1 VRDTIGARE
10 GRLLAS
16 VRRGDADVMRTRLR
30 TYKIMRDLAV
40 TVLVAA
46 LAASGAALLIAEL
59 REYGIGGLV
68 LSLSALSAMVM
79 IAGRRRVRDQKAL
92 LDVAVSNITQGLCM
106 FDAAGRL
113 QISND
118 RYLELYHLKR
128 ERVQPGCTLR
138 DLLVARA
145 ETGTFTGDPDAYIA
159 ERMAALRSGT
169 VSTEAIVE
177 LKDGRVIKMVNRGI
191 PGGGWV
197 ATHEEITELRKRE
210 TELAETRRFLEL
222 VIDNVPAAISVKD
235 SKDLR
240 YVLINRAGEEIY
252 GVKREEMIGKTMVEL
267 FPDKPHNIIN
277 ARDRQ
282 VLEAK
287 TTIAYGETSYES
299 PTLGRRTHLSRRVP
313 VLDDKGEAQYLLLV
327 IQDVTEQKQA
337 EARIAHLAHH
347 DTLTDLPNRVA
358 FNEHLARELERAA
371 AANEKLAAVCI
382 DLDRFKDVNDV
393 FGHAVGD
400 ELLRAISDRLGRVA
414 EGSYLARL
422 GGDEFA
428 LIVTDQQ
435 LPAKAAELA
444 DKLLGAMSETFDV
457 QGRQLHVRLS
467 IGIAIYP
474 SDGADQPA
482 LLANA
487 DAALHRAKAEGRGSI
502 RFFEADMD
510 QRLRERRAMTHEL
523 RSALERNELMLHYQP
538 LARIDGEIVGFEAL
552 VRWQHPTQGLVSPG
566 VFIPLAE
573 ESGMIM
579 DLGEWVLREAC
590 REAASWPK
598 PLRIAVNLS
607 PAQFHHGDLV
617 GMVHTMLLETGLS
630 PSRLEIEVT
639 ESVLVDDFSR
649 AVSILRRLKA
659 LGLKIAMDDF
669 GTGYSSLQNLQSFP
683 FDKIKIDRSFIS
695 NLETNPQS
703 QTIVRA
709 VIGLGRGLSVPV
721 LAEGVE
727 TAKQLE
733 FLAAEAC
740 DEVQG
745 YLLGRPQL
753 IETYSEITGRTPA
766 LPAGKRRKRA
776 VA

>member
-1 VRDTIGARE
+1 M
-10 GRLLAS
+10 
-16 VRRGDADVMRTRLR
+16 RGNLR
-30 TYKIMRDLAV
+30 TFRIIRDLAI

-46 LAASGAALLIAEL
+46 LAASTVALLIGDF
-59 REYGIGGLV
+59 RDYGIGGLV
-68 LSLSALSAMVM
+68 LTLAGMSALVM
-79 IAGRRRVRDQKAL
+79 IAGRRRLRDQKAL

-106 FDAAGRL
+106 FDATGRL
-113 QISND
+113 QVANE
-118 RYLELYHLKR
+118 RYSELYHLA
-128 ERVQPGCTLR
+128 PGRIQAGDTLR

-145 ETGTFTGDPDAYIA
+145 ETGTFHGDPDAYIA
-159 ERMAALRSGT
+159 ERMAALHSGSI
-169 VSTEAIVE
+169 STEAIVE
-177 LKDGRVIKMVNRGI
+177 LNDGRTVKMVNRPI
-191 PGGGWV
+191 PTGGWV
-197 ATHEEITELRKRE
+197 ATHEDITELRKRE
-210 TELAETRRFLEL
+210 KELAETRHFLEL

-235 SKDLR
+235 AKDLR
-240 YVLINRAGEEIY
+240 YVLVNRAGEQIY
-252 GVKREEMIGKTMVEL
+252 GVVRESMIGHTMAEV
-267 FPDKPHNIIN
+267 FPDKPHTIIT

-287 TTIAYGETSYES
+287 KPLAYGETTYES
-299 PTLGRRTHLSRRVP
+299 PTQGRRTHLSRRVP
-313 VLDDKGEAQYLLLV
+313 VLDENGEAKYLLLV
-327 IQDVTEQKQA
+327 IQDVTDQKAA

-358 FNEHLARELERAA
+358 FNEKLAAELDRARGA
-371 AANEKLAAVCI
+371 GEKLAVVCI
-382 DLDRFKDVNDV
+382 DLDRFKEVNDV

-400 ELLRAISDRLGRVA
+400 ELLCALSERLGGVA
-414 EGSYLARL
+414 EGAYFARL

-435 LPAKAAELA
+435 LPARAAELA
-444 DKLLGAMSETFDV
+444 DRLLAAVSESFEV
-457 QGRQLHVRLS
+457 QGHQLHVRLS
-467 IGIAIYP
+467 IGIAIFP
-474 SDGADQPA
+474 SDGADQA
-482 LLANA
+482 SLLANA
-487 DAALHRAKAEGRGSI
+487 DAALDRAKAEGRGAI
-502 RFFEADMD
+502 RFFQADMD
-510 QRLRERRAMTHEL
+510 QHLRERRAMTHEL
-523 RSALERNELMLHYQP
+523 RSAIERNELMLHYQP

-552 VRWQHPTQGLVSPG
+552 VRWQHPTQGLVGPG

-573 ESGMIM
+573 ESGLIV

-607 PAQFHHGDLV
+607 PAQFHHHDLV

-630 PSRLEIEVT
+630 PARLELEIT
-639 ESVLVDDFSR
+639 ETALVSDFDR
-649 AVSILRRLKA
+649 AISILRRLKT

-683 FDKIKIDRSFIS
+683 FDKIKIDRSFI
-695 NLETNPQS
+695 TNVDTIPQS

-727 TAKQLE
+727 TDKQLE
-733 FLAAEAC
+733 FLAGEAC

-745 YLLGRPQL
+745 YLIGRPQP
-753 IETYSEITGRTPA
+753 IETYGHVIGRAPA
-766 LPAGKRRKRA
+766 VPAGKRGKRA